1 MTESKLLGSI
11 ESWLIGSRIVF
22 EDHQNGGIYVPDR
35 ALLVHII
42 RGQYHMALELKA
54 LNDSAAKLQADVAPL
69 TAAVQA
75 LTAAHTDTSAQTAI
89 DAVTAAVTGVSTA
102 VEALT
107 KGINDVLNP
116 VPPET
121 PAPPA
126 A

>member
-1 MTESKLLGSI
+1 MTENKDLVGTLEAWFTGCRIAFEDYNSGGTYMTDRKLLI
-11 ESWLIGSRIVF
+11 
-22 EDHQNGGIYVPDR
+22 
-35 ALLVHII
+35 HIL
-42 RGQYHMALELKA
+42 RGQHHMALELKA

-89 DAVTAAVTGVSTA
+89 DAVTAAVTSVSTA

-107 KGINDVLNP
+107 KGINDVLHP
-116 VPPET
+116 VTPE
-121 PAPPA
+121 PPA